1 MTELIGQCSTTNFE
15 GKPPRSYA
23 TAFVEERL
31 LFGTRCGRDGE
42 EYSEGDAANLQLASP
57 SLFTWRERLYQ
68 KFQDYDNFRTQM
80 LALAWVSD
88 SLQRLSVD
96 ILRTPNGR
104 EFLLPLCR
112 PNTKKP
118 SQKTLNPAK
127 IQDTSN
133 VIQSNQVQSNTR
145 GKNK

>member
-15 GKPPRSYA
+15 GKPPRRYA
-23 TAFVEERL
+23 TAFVEERP
-31 LFGTRCGRDGE
+31 LFGTRCRRDVE

-57 SLFTWRERLYQ
+57 SLFTWRKRLYQ

-112 PNTKKP
+112 PNTKKL
-118 SQKTLNPAK
+118 SQKTLNAAK

>member
-1 MTELIGQCSTTNFE
+1 MAELVDQCSSTNLE
-15 GKPPRSYA
+15 GKSPRSYA
-23 TAFVEERL
+23 TAFVEERP
-31 LFGTRCGRDGE
+31 LFGT
-42 EYSEGDAANLQLASP
+42 SEGDAANLQLASP
-57 SLFTWRERLYQ
+57 SLFTWRKRLYQ

-112 PNTKKP
+112 PNTNKL